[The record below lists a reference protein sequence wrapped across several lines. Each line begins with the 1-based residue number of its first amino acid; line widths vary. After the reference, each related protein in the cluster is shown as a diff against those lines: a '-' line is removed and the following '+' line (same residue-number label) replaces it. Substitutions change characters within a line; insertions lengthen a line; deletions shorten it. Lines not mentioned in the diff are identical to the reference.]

1 MSQPLEPSTSGAVLA
16 RAATAPATVRTQSR
30 VLVVDDDEDIR
41 QLQTTYL
48 RRVGYD
54 VSSVGDG
61 ASALRFLVDEKVD
74 LVITDIVMP
83 DSDGVELIRNLR
95 REYPDLRIIA
105 MSGGGAM
112 SSHLL
117 LHIARSLGVSRTLA
131 KPFGLDALL
140 HAVRAALD
148 PRHR

>member
-1 MSQPLEPSTSGAVLA
+1 MSQPQERSSSHATLTRESGL
-16 RAATAPATVRTQSR
+16 TGTLPTQGR
-30 VLVVDDDEDIR
+30 ILVVDDDEAIR

-48 RRVGYD
+48 RRVGYE
-54 VSSVGDG
+54 VSSVQDG

-83 DSDGVELIRNLR
+83 GSDGVELIRGLR
-95 REYPDLRIIA
+95 KEYPELNIIA

-117 LHIARSLGVSRTLA
+117 LHIARSLGVGRTLA
-131 KPFGLDALL
+131 KPFGLDELL

-148 PRHR
+148 PRRH